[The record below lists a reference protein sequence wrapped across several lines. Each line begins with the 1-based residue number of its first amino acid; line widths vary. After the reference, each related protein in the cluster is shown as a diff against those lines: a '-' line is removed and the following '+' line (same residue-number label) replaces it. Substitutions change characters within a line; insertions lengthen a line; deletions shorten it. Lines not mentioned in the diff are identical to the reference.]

1 MNESSEMETE
11 NNPVSSDVVPGA
23 VTVDGQPVD
32 SADDPLRGTVE
43 STQVEAD
50 QPAAQTDISFN
61 VAIIF
66 VLSMIVGL
74 VIYHILSRRWHT

>member
-1 MNESSEMETE
+1 MGGESVEMETQE
-11 NNPVSSDVVPGA
+11 GAPLHGSPDGSTNSSDGDVL
-23 VTVDGQPVD
+23 
-32 SADDPLRGTVE
+32 SGTVE
-43 STQVEAD
+43 STQVDD
-50 QPAAQTDISFN
+50 QPVAQTDISFN

>member
-1 MNESSEMETE
+1 MGGESVEMETQE
-11 NNPVSSDVVPGA
+11 GAPVHGSPDGSTNSSDGDVL
-23 VTVDGQPVD
+23 
-32 SADDPLRGTVE
+32 SGTVE

-50 QPAAQTDISFN
+50 QPTAQTDISFN

-74 VIYHILSRRWHT
+74 VIYHILSRRWQT

>member
-1 MNESSEMETE
+1 MGGESVEMEIQE
-11 NNPVSSDVVPGA
+11 GAPVHGSPDGSTNSSDGDVL
-23 VTVDGQPVD
+23 
-32 SADDPLRGTVE
+32 SGTVE